1 MSDNV
6 NHPQH
11 YIRNGLETID
21 VIKAFTSNLVG
32 MEAVCTGNALKY
44 LCRWKEKNGLE
55 DLKKAEWYLKR
66 LISEVEANGEGTETP
81 EEILKRIADAH
92 WEQIRMEN
100 EHKVDPYT
108 LIADVDALEDKFKKL
123 LSSRARENAVYALHI
138 QNVYAYDMFWNWYRT
153 HAVSYLYKGT
163 VLIDYH
169 GTNFE
174 NDDIAAYD
182 SGKIEDYAPYDLPE
196 RSNHDELW
204 LVCPTALFDKWVV
217 LDEDGRPKAPDEVRF
232 EICIFDRDLPS
243 PKTLNTLFYGGD
255 SGPIMDV
262 VPLELFDRS

>member
-1 MSDNV
+1 MNDNV

-66 LISEVEANGEGTETP
+66 LISEVEANGEKTETA
-81 EEILKRIADAH
+81 EEIFKRIVS
-92 WEQIRMEN
+92 EVEKN
-100 EHKVDPYT
+100 EPKVDPAT
-108 LIADVDALEDKFKKL
+108 MIAQVDALENIFQKL
-123 LSSRARENAVYALHI
+123 LSSRARANAVYALHV
-138 QNVYAYDMFWNWYRT
+138 QNTYAYDMFINWYRT
-153 HAVSYLYKGT
+153 HAVPHLYKGT

-174 NDDIAAYD
+174 NEDIAAYD
-182 SGKIEDYAPYDLPE
+182 AGKIGDYDPYDLPE
-196 RSNHDELW
+196 RGIHDELW
-204 LVCPTALFDKWVV
+204 LVCPISVLDSQVI
-217 LDEDGRPKAPDEVRF
+217 LDEDNRPKPPDAVRF

-255 SGPIMDV
+255 NGPIMDV